1 MHISRAMRSTRRRAF
16 FFALLT
22 TFLLVYASS
31 PRPAQPSAP
40 PSGGKTT
47 TDDTIDQ
54 SNSPLRPLIERFTED
69 RSVLGRYYNIAV
81 AEDRRERFRRFYAE
95 WESRLEGV
103 NFGSLNRDGQIDYVL
118 FHHVLEHASRQLAF
132 QAKDEVDSSS
142 YVPFSATIVALEES
156 RRNGHSVDSKNA
168 AASLARMSVQIQD
181 LQKELAKNLK
191 NPPPPDAGHTRIN
204 ANRAADEVETL
215 RKTLHNWFAFYNEYD
230 PLFTWWTSESY
241 KKADSALEEY
251 GRFLR
256 HDVAGVKKPSKE
268 PNPQSRP
275 TGEPSGEREDA
286 VDTHTTRPATA
297 GDTSDIIGAPIG
309 RERLLEELK
318 YEMIPYTPEALIDV
332 ANQEFAWCE
341 NEMRRASNEMV
352 FGDDWKKALE
362 KVKNMYVEPGKQPQ
376 LIRDLEQEAEA
387 FIDQHDLVTIPPL
400 ARETWRMQM
409 MSPERQL
416 VNPFF
421 TGGETISVSYPTA
434 EMTYEQKMMSMRG
447 NNIPFSR
454 ATVFHELIP
463 GHELQL
469 FMADRFHS
477 YRAALG
483 STPFTVEGWSLYWE
497 LLLWDMKFQ
506 KTPEDR
512 IGALFWR
519 MHRCARIIFSL
530 SFHLGKMTPDECVN
544 FLVERGGHERENAIA
559 EVRRSV
565 AGEYGPLYQ
574 AAYLLGGMQ
583 LYSLH
588 SALVGSGKMTNRA
601 FNDAVLKENMMPI
614 ELIRASLTG
623 QQLSRDYAT
632 TWKFLAS
639 GPIPGVQPLPQ

>member
-1 MHISRAMRSTRRRAF
+1 MRSRQRTTSF
-16 FFALLT
+16 IALLT
-22 TFLLVYASS
+22 SLLPVYTSS
-31 PRPAQPSAP
+31 PGAAQPSAP
-40 PSGGKTT
+40 SSDGKTT
-47 TDDTIDQ
+47 ANDAIDQ
-54 SNSPLRPLIERFTED
+54 SNSPLRPLIERFAED
-69 RSVLGRYYNIAV
+69 RFVLARYYNIAV
-81 AEDRRERFRRFYAE
+81 AEDRRERFRRFYGE

-103 NFGSLNRDGQIDYVL
+103 NFDSLNRDGQVDYIL
-118 FHHVLEHASRQLAF
+118 FNHLLQHALRQLAF
-132 QAKDEVDSSS
+132 DAKEEEDSAS
-142 YVPFSATIVALEES
+142 YVPFSATIIGLEES
-156 RRNGHSVDSKNA
+156 RRNGHPVDSKDA
-168 AASLARMSVQIQD
+168 AATLSRMSLQIQD

-191 NPPPPDAGHTRIN
+191 NPPPHAEHTRVN
-204 ANRAADEVETL
+204 ANRAADEVEIL
-215 RKTLHNWFAFYNEYD
+215 RKTLHNWFAFYNDYD
-230 PLFTWWTSESY
+230 PLFTWWTGESY

-256 HDVAGVKKPSKE
+256 YDIAGVKNPSKV
-268 PNPQSRP
+268 PSTQSRQ
-275 TGEPSGEREDA
+275 TNQASGELEEGFDA
-286 VDTHTTRPATA
+286 HTARPATA

-309 RERLLEELK
+309 RERLMEELQ
-318 YEMIPYTPEALIDV
+318 YEMIPYTPETLIDV

-341 NEMRRASNEMV
+341 SEMRRASNEMG
-352 FGDDWKKALE
+352 FGNDWKKALE

-376 LIRDLEQEAEA
+376 SIRDLEHEAEA

-477 YRAALG
+477 YRESLG

-497 LLLWDMKFQ
+497 LLLWDMRFQ

-512 IGALFWR
+512 VGALFWR

-559 EVRRSV
+559 EVRRSI

-601 FNDAVLKENMMPI
+601 FNDAVLKENKMPI

-623 QQLSRDYAT
+623 QQLSRDYST
-632 TWKFLAS
+632 TWKFLAT
-639 GPIPGVQPLPQ
+639 GPIPGVRAVPQ